1 MLSWAQRTVRW
12 TVRTLPF
19 SIGRSGAPQ
28 AHETTAAV
36 ADQTGDEAQTAP
48 ATAPAGEIPAPA
60 AEHASRH
67 RASHERL
74 AGSPARGR
82 HAAPS
87 RSRRPRSQNAG

>member
-1 MLSWAQRTVRW
+1 MLSWAQRTARW

-19 SIGRSGAPQ
+19 SLGRSGAQ
-28 AHETTAAV
+28 AHETSAVV
-36 ADQTGDEAQTAP
+36 ADQAGDEALTAP
-48 ATAPAGEIPAPA
+48 EGEFPAPSA
-60 AEHASRH
+60 DPSARH

-74 AGSPARGR
+74 GGSPARGR

>member
-1 MLSWAQRTVRW
+1 MLSWAQRTARW

-19 SIGRSGAPQ
+19 SIGRSGAQ
-28 AHETTAAV
+28 ADATTAVV
-36 ADQTGDEAQTAP
+36 ADQAGDEAL
-48 ATAPAGEIPAPA
+48 TAPAGELPTPEADPS
-60 AEHASRH
+60 SRH

-82 HAAPS
+82 HAAPG